1 MRLFLGWGALAQE
14 SNGTDA
20 GRRILA
26 VTTRTEAFAAM
37 FGGGDAL
44 KLSPARR
51 LSVASL
57 RVAHRARIPR
67 RLIPAGGVAP
77 DNRRR
82 S

>member
-1 MRLFLGWGALAQE
+1 MTPMQVGVSSLSLHER
-14 SNGTDA
+14 
-20 GRRILA
+20 
-26 VTTRTEAFAAM
+26 EAFAAM